1 MTMSVQLEKLDEF
14 LIHAAFEIG
23 RVADDVGGALLIF
36 AHYADGDDCGLNPR
50 HFMAAFGCSS
60 SAYMEGIGMLD
71 ASGITVPA
79 GWRLS

>member
-1 MTMSVQLEKLDEF
+1 MSIQLDRFDEF

-36 AHYADGDDCGLNPR
+36 AHFADGDDCGLNPR
-50 HFMAAFGCSS
+50 HFMAAFECSS

-71 ASGITVPA
+71 AASIAVPA